1 MVNYFLVIYNK
12 NSQPTFL
19 VKSSCYGLLVLSTLL
34 IFTIAQTIHFYLDY
48 YDMASMYISFC
59 AGFIL
64 FTPLVVLVLH
74 PLIFVEKI
82 SDEYSH
88 FSVLMKNAGL
98 VLLVQCLFFI
108 IWMTDAIAVYSIY
121 VDQNSFLAKAFN
133 INRANNADLSTE
145 FFWFNLFLA
154 WLFSLASLVLGIMPC
169 LIARIDNNGVVK
181 NFVAGFSFAKKY
193 KAKFAFAAL
202 LIAAAVVVP
211 LLYIKYLFLISFPM
225 VAASVFLYFSNLLL
239 IQKNKY

>member
-1 MVNYFLVIYNK
+1 VNDYN
-12 NSQPTFL
+12 NTQPSFL
-19 VKSSCYGLLVLSTLL
+19 VKCSCYSLL
-34 IFTIAQTIHFYLDY
+34 ILATVLIFFTAQTIQFYLNY
-48 YDMASMYISFC
+48 YEISSIYVSFC

-74 PLIFVEKI
+74 PLIFVEKV
-82 SDEYSH
+82 DKAHSH
-88 FSVLMKNAGL
+88 FSVLMKNVGL
-98 VLLVQCLFFI
+98 VSLVQCLFFL

-133 INRANNADLSTE
+133 INRENSADFSTE

-154 WLFSLASLVLGIMPC
+154 WFFSLLSLVLGVMPC

-193 KAKFAFAAL
+193 KAKFSLAAL
-202 LIAAAVVVP
+202 ALAGSTLMP
-211 LLYIKYLFLISFPM
+211 LLYMKYLFIFSFPI
-225 VAASVFLYFSNLLL
+225 VVISVFLYFSNLLSQ
-239 IQKNKY
+239 QKLPK

>member
-1 MVNYFLVIYNK
+1 MNYK
-12 NSQPTFL
+12 DKSQQTFL
-19 VKSSCYGLLVLSTLL
+19 VKCSCYGLLVLSTLL
-34 IFTIAQTIHFYLDY
+34 IFAIAQTIQFYLKH
-48 YDMASMYISFC
+48 YDISSMYVSFC

-82 SDEYSH
+82 SEEYSH

-133 INRANNADLSTE
+133 INHTNSADLTTE
-145 FFWFNLFLA
+145 FLWFNLLLA
-154 WLFSLASLVLGIMPC
+154 WLFSLLSLVLGIMPC

-181 NFVAGFSFAKKY
+181 NFVAGFSFAKKF
-193 KAKFAFAAL
+193 KAKFGVSAL
-202 LIAAAVVVP
+202 AIAVATVLP
-211 LLYIKYLFLISFPM
+211 LLYMKYLFLLSFPI
-225 VAASVFLYFSNLLL
+225 VVASVFLYFSNLLL
-239 IQKNKY
+239 EQKNTKQYID

>member
-1 MVNYFLVIYNK
+1 VIYNDK
-12 NSQPTFL
+12 NQQTFL
-19 VKSSCYGLLVLSTLL
+19 VKCSCYGLLILLTLL
-34 IFTIAQTIHFYLDY
+34 IFAIAQTIQFYLSH
-48 YDMASMYISFC
+48 YDISSMYVSFC

-74 PLIFVEKI
+74 PLIFVEKT
-82 SDEYSH
+82 SEEYSH

-98 VLLVQCLFFI
+98 VFLVQCLFFI

-133 INRANNADLSTE
+133 INHANNADLSTE
-145 FFWFNLFLA
+145 FFVFNLFLA
-154 WLFSLASLVLGIMPC
+154 WLFSLVSLVLGIMPC

-181 NFVAGFSFAKKY
+181 NFVAGFSFAKRY

-202 LIAAAVVVP
+202 ALAIATVIP
-211 LLYIKYLFLISFPM
+211 LLYMKYLFLFSFPI
-225 VAASVFLYFSNLLL
+225 VVVSVFLYFSNLLL
-239 IQKNKY
+239 EQKK

>member
-1 MVNYFLVIYNK
+1 MNYNDE
-12 NSQPTFL
+12 NQQTFL
-19 VKSSCYGLLVLSTLL
+19 VKCSCYSLLILSTLL
-34 IFTIAQTIHFYLDY
+34 IFVIAQSIQVYLKHY
-48 YDMASMYISFC
+48 NISSMYVSFC

-64 FTPLVVLVLH
+64 FLPLVVLVLH
-74 PLIFVEKI
+74 PLIFVEKT
-82 SDEYSH
+82 SEEYSH

-121 VDQNSFLAKAFN
+121 IDQNSFLAKAFN
-133 INRANNADLSTE
+133 INRTNSADLSTE

-154 WLFSLASLVLGIMPC
+154 WLFSLVSLVLGIMPC

-193 KAKFAFAAL
+193 KAKFGVSAFA
-202 LIAAAVVVP
+202 IAVATVIP
-211 LLYIKYLFLISFPM
+211 LLYMKYVFLLSFP
-225 VAASVFLYFSNLLL
+225 VVVVSVFLYFSNLLVA
-239 IQKNKY
+239 QKK